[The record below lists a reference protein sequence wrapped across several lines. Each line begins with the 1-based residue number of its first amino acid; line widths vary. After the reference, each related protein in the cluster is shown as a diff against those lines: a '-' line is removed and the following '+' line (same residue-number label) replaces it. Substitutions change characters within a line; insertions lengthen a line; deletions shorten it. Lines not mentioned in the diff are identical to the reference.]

1 MPKAN
6 ATESHGAKFISRI
19 CIATKIKGNIV
30 TMHAKIGV
38 RKLITIAIVI
48 MDLDSLSTAVLSKSV
63 SIAFS
68 NLEIF
73 SSRSR
78 LSAS

>member
-1 MPKAN
+1 MDIK
-6 ATESHGAKFISRI
+6 
-19 CIATKIKGNIV
+19 TKDIE
-30 TMHAKIGV
+30 KIGV
-38 RKLITIAIVI
+38 RKLITMAVVV
-48 MDLDSLSTAVLSKSV
+48 MALDSLSTAVLSKSM

-78 LSAS
+78 VSAS